1 MITVKY
7 KNITKE
13 VLKFRAHN
21 SKGIVK
27 VFELKQ
33 GEEME
38 SDREVRFGG
47 LEKVGKGKSNKTK
60 GDV

>member
-1 MITVKY
+1 MKY
-7 KNITKE
+7 KNISKE

-27 VFELKQ
+27 VFELKP
-33 GEEME
+33 GKEME

-47 LEKVGKGKSNKTK
+47 LEEVGKGKSKKDK
-60 GDV
+60 GDE